1 MTSIGKDLD
10 EFGKDAL
17 APLRDAPYP
26 DPQVL
31 GQEKARF
38 MELGGNLRQTLIPSP
53 STSETPLSQHGDI
66 PARRQQP
73 RLILKALTAALIA
86 LFILVGSSLTVYAA
100 QDSLPGETLY
110 LVKSWSEDIRLSLTS
125 SPQNRLS
132 LTLDYTDRRVGEI
145 TRLLA
150 TGKTLP
156 ENTSDRF
163 QEELDNALQM
173 AAEMDDGQMQYALG
187 QIKHQAENQGMTL
200 EELLNSLPAQA
211 EPAIIR
217 LRQRLMEQVELTLI
231 GENNPKAFRSEIHK
245 RQNQQ
250 HGKHKNT
257 PASKDTNNNPSESP
271 STPIPTQGGSGDG
284 MNQPTQPNG
293 HNGNGNGQGKSNPGN
308 GNHGSG
314 PTDTP

>member
-31 GQEKARF
+31 GQEKARI

-66 PARRQQP
+66 PALRQQP

-110 LVKSWSEDIRLSLTS
+110 LVKSWSEDVRLSLTS
-125 SPQNRLS
+125 SPQVKLRM
-132 LTLDYTDRRVGEI
+132 TLDYTNRRMGEI
-145 TRLLA
+145 AILLA
-150 TGKTLP
+150 MGKSLP
-156 ENTSDRF
+156 ERTSDRF
-163 QEELDNALQM
+163 QAELDNALQL
-173 AAEMDDGQMQYALG
+173 AVQMDDSHMHYALG
-187 QIKHQAENQGMTL
+187 QIKQLAESQGITM
-200 EELLNSLPAQA
+200 EELLNSLPDQAQ
-211 EPAIIR
+211 PAIIR
-217 LRQRLMEQVELTLI
+217 LRQRLLEQVTLSSI
-231 GENNPKAFRSEIHK
+231 GVNDPQAFRSEIHK
-245 RQNQQ
+245 RQNQPP
-250 HGKHKNT
+250 GKHKNT
-257 PASKDTNNNPSESP
+257 PASNDSNNNASESP

-284 MNQPTQPNG
+284 INQPTQPNG
-293 HNGNGNGQGKSNPGN
+293 HNGNGNGQGKPNPGN
-308 GNHGSG
+308 GNHDSG

>member
-17 APLRDAPYP
+17 APLRDASYP

-245 RQNQQ
+245 RQNQPP
-250 HGKHKNT
+250 GKHKNT
-257 PASKDTNNNPSESP
+257 PASNDSNNNASESQ
-271 STPIPTQGGSGDG
+271 SAPIPTQGAPEGG